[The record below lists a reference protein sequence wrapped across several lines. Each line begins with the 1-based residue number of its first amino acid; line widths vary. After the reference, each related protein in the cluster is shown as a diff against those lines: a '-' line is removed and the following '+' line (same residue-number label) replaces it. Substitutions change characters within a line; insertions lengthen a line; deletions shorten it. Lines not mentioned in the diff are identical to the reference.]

1 MRNEHLS
8 SILKIFEERFSIF
21 DDRYLIIDDDDEMKK
36 GKSEIRCRK
45 SRDNAKSEMAISHAC
60 KNLNIADVVSVLC
73 LHKRELSE

>member
-21 DDRYLIIDDDDEMKK
+21 EDRYLIIDDDEMKK

-60 KNLNIADVVSVLC
+60 KNLDITDVVSVLR
-73 LHKRELSE
+73 LHKREVSG